1 MYNKNLFNIDKEISK
16 CNLCADMVEHFP
28 NSKTI
33 SFGKNNSIVILGEAP
48 ANNGWRKSGKAW
60 YDMNNKLLPSG
71 IVMQKLLDI
80 LDVKLEDTYFLET
93 IKCYPK
99 NRKYLKHYSKNC
111 KQYLIKQLSIIKPRI
126 ILSLGDAASKTILD
140 IKYKKFSDIVGK
152 EFLVNGIKVIPIYH
166 PSPISPLS
174 YKGNITIFEKLKKDL
189 YY

>member
-16 CNLCADMVEHFP
+16 CNLCADMVEHFL
-28 NSKTI
+28 I
-33 SFGKNNSIVILGEAP
+33 F
-48 ANNGWRKSGKAW
+48 
-60 YDMNNKLLPSG
+60 
-71 IVMQKLLDI
+71 
-80 LDVKLEDTYFLET
+80 
-93 IKCYPK
+93 YPK
-99 NRKYLKHYSKNC
+99 NRKYLKHCSKNC

>member
-16 CNLCADMVEHFP
+16 CNLCTDMVEHFP

-33 SFGKNNSIVILGEAP
+33 SFGKNNNIVILGETP

-71 IVMQKLLDI
+71 IVMQKLLNI
-80 LDVKLEDTYFLET
+80 LDVKLEDTFFLET

-99 NRKYLKHYSKNC
+99 NRKYLKHCSENC

>member
-28 NSKTI
+28 
-33 SFGKNNSIVILGEAP
+33 
-48 ANNGWRKSGKAW
+48 
-60 YDMNNKLLPSG
+60 
-71 IVMQKLLDI
+71 
-80 LDVKLEDTYFLET
+80 
-93 IKCYPK
+93 KCYPK
-99 NRKYLKHYSKNC
+99 NRKYLKHCSKNC
-111 KQYLIKQLSIIKPRI
+111 KQYLTKQLSIIKPRI

>member
-1 MYNKNLFNIDKEISK
+1 M
-16 CNLCADMVEHFP
+16 
-28 NSKTI
+28 
-33 SFGKNNSIVILGEAP
+33 
-48 ANNGWRKSGKAW
+48 
-60 YDMNNKLLPSG
+60 
-71 IVMQKLLDI
+71 
-80 LDVKLEDTYFLET
+80 
-93 IKCYPK
+93 
-99 NRKYLKHYSKNC
+99 
-111 KQYLIKQLSIIKPRI
+111 IKQLSIIKPRI

>member
-1 MYNKNLFNIDKEISK
+1 
-16 CNLCADMVEHFP
+16 
-28 NSKTI
+28 
-33 SFGKNNSIVILGEAP
+33 
-48 ANNGWRKSGKAW
+48 
-60 YDMNNKLLPSG
+60 MNNKLLPSG

-99 NRKYLKHYSKNC
+99 NRKYLKYCSKNC